1 MHLGSLIVDLRYEAP
16 PTLQAAVALLAGA
29 SGTTRVLAGGT
40 DVIVQMETDL
50 IEPQLLVDIKKIAEV
65 REIVEENGGFRIGAA
80 VPGMAIV
87 NHAAFCRAW
96 PGVVEGVKLIGR
108 ASCRERV

>member
-50 IEPQLLVDIKKIAEV
+50 IEPQLLVD
-65 REIVEENGGFRIGAA
+65 
-80 VPGMAIV
+80 MA
-87 NHAAFCRAW
+87 
-96 PGVVEGVKLIGR
+96 
-108 ASCRERV
+108 SS